1 MSLSA
6 HDLVEADLIIYGG
19 TSAAITAAV
28 QAARMGKSVA
38 VVSPDRN
45 LGGLTSSGLGFADT
59 GRTGAIGGLARE
71 FYHRLWR
78 HYRQQEA
85 WAWQDRNSFTNE
97 GQGTPA
103 MDDQAQVMWLTEPHA
118 AEQVFDAW
126 VAEHDIRVFRNA
138 WLDREHGV
146 QMEDRRITAIRTL
159 DGITFRGKV
168 FLDATYEGDLLAA
181 AGIPYH
187 VGREAQSVYGET
199 WNGIQVG
206 VLHHAHHFGDRRI
219 SPFRTPGDPA
229 SGLLPGVSGQD
240 PGRRGEGDRRVQAYC
255 YRLCLTD
262 HPGNR
267 IPFAPPEGYD
277 ADQYEL
283 LLRVLNTGWR
293 EVFNKFD
300 RIPNRKTDTNNHGP
314 FSMDFI
320 GENYAY
326 PDASYEARREIVRR
340 HEVYQKGLL
349 YFLANDPRVPADVRD
364 PMQAWGLPADEFP
377 GTGHWPHLLYIREA
391 RRMLGEDVMTEH
403 HIFGNPA
410 STRSIGMGSYTLDS
424 HNTQRYVTTEGHVQN
439 EGDIGVHVNQPYQ
452 IGYGTIIPRR
462 ADCLNLLAPVCLSS
476 SHIAFGSIRMEPVFM
491 VLGQSAATAA
501 VLSLEAE
508 STVQAV
514 DYPALRD
521 RLLADGQRL

>member
-6 HDLVEADLIIYGG
+6 REMVEADLVIYGG

-28 QAARMGKSVA
+28 QAARMGKSVV

-78 HYRQQEA
+78 HYRRPEA
-85 WAWQDRNSFTNE
+85 WAWQDRASFTSQ

-103 MDDQAQVMWLTEPHA
+103 MDDQAQVMWLTEPHV

-126 VAEHDIRVFRNA
+126 VAEHDIRVFRDT
-138 WLDREHGV
+138 WLDRVSGV
-146 QMEDRRITAIRTL
+146 RVEGRRITAIRTL
-159 DGITFRGKV
+159 DGTAFRGKV
-168 FLDATYEGDLLAA
+168 FMDATYEGDLLAA
-181 AGIPYH
+181 AGIPFH
-187 VGREAQSVYGET
+187 VGREARSIYGEN

-206 VLHHAHHFGDRRI
+206 VLHHAHHFGDLRI
-219 SPFRTPGDPA
+219 SPYRTPGDPA
-229 SGLLPGVSGQD
+229 GGLLPGVTNQG
-240 PGRRGEGDRRVQAYC
+240 PGRRWEGDRRVQAYC

-262 HPGNR
+262 HPDNR
-267 IPFAPPEGYD
+267 VPFARPEGYD
-277 ADQYEL
+277 PDYYEL

-293 EVFNKFD
+293 GVFNKFD

-326 PDASYEARREIVRR
+326 PEASYGERREIVRR

-349 YFLANDPRVPADVRD
+349 YFLANDPRVPAEVRD
-364 PMQAWGLPADEFP
+364 AMRTWGLPADEFP
-377 GTGHWPHLLYIREA
+377 ATGHWPHLLYIREA
-391 RRMLGEDVMTEH
+391 RRMIGEEVMTEH

-410 STRSIGMGSYTLDS
+410 CARSIGMGSYTLDS
-424 HNTQRYVTTEGHVQN
+424 HNTQRYVTPEGYVQN
-439 EGDIGVHVNQPYQ
+439 EGDIGVHVNQPYP
-452 IGYGTIIPRR
+452 IGYGSILPRR
-462 ADCLNLLAPVCLSS
+462 ADGENLLVPVCLSS

-491 VLGQSAATAA
+491 ILGQSAATAA
-501 VLSLEAE
+501 VLSLEEGCA
-508 STVQAV
+508 VQEL
-514 DYPALRD
+514 DYPALRA